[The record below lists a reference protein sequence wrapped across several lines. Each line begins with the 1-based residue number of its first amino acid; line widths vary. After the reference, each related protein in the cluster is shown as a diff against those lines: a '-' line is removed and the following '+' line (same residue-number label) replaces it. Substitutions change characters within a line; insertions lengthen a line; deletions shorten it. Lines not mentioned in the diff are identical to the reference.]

1 MDYNGNGTPFRTM
14 AITEEVAIY
23 HSISKDCWAKRKPC
37 KTYGRRAHRLLMR
50 MNRMGVIANRYISSV
65 EIISCKDLKAA
76 SIGYGGAYR
85 PKIKIINKHAFN

>member
-1 MDYNGNGTPFRTM
+1 
-14 AITEEVAIY
+14 
-23 HSISKDCWAKRKPC
+23 
-37 KTYGRRAHRLLMR
+37 
-50 MNRMGVIANRYISSV
+50 MGVIANRYISSV